1 MLTGGL
7 QLADRS
13 SSTIQSEQDNYYKK
27 TETNKKTGEK
37 TGVLKEK
44 SKIEIQLVRNNIPYK
59 IIINDIRQLKNQ
71 KRNIYKYD
79 SITEDWVEVDENLLN
94 FTYAQVYTQKEI
106 FDIAK
111 DPYALLNIIDRE
123 IEGID
128 DLKHDCESAFNSII
142 SKKKEIQDY
151 EKACE
156 NEQMLETT
164 IKDVEE
170 QIDFFRESGIAD
182 QIEMMQS
189 VSNEE
194 TEITRIKETLDKYE
208 IDIRDT
214 LAKLPSLELH
224 IAFDKC
230 SDEFRN
236 AYNTIKQ
243 NVENEIQNIYQIIE
257 SIHTTKNNI
266 SSIVENAGWNKKKHD
281 ATEAFD
287 HALQEL
293 NKKGI
298 EETKL
303 EILLKDKVDKEKQLQ
318 LLKETKEKLI
328 LANKELSELSSHYD
342 KQREILRNKRQ
353 SFVDSVLQQDNTVK
367 IEFKP
372 EADRKSFEN
381 MIKSLTEKNGAK
393 INEDIEHLE
402 EIVFGEKG
410 IKRFRTIVRDIRNGQ
425 ESKEGLSVVFRRAVL
440 GMNEEDYY
448 KLESFVPED
457 ELDVSYKPNHG
468 KKFVP
473 LSIAS
478 PGQKTTAILT
488 FILAHGDLPLV
499 LDQPEDDLDN
509 KLVYDLV
516 VNRLK
521 KAKQHRQV
529 IVVTHNANIPVNGD
543 AEYITSMDSDSVFVK
558 KKHEGTIDK
567 LDIRSE
573 ICDVMEGSEFAFS
586 MRAQKYHLK
595 ITKE

>member
-1 MLTGGL
+1 MEYVGTRWYKCDFHLHTMMSECYLDNDSYEDWIDEVCKKGLNCIAVTDHNDYRSIDQIKLLGESKGITVFPGVEITCDTSKIHILVLFDVDKTQETVRDFLNLIDIDSELVGKDFGTSKSVFDVCHLAKEKGALVVAAHIDDYCSISSMSANSKKKLFEGDYLDAVQVVNSLEWGNYKIHKDKEKLYAEIRAKYCDSVSEDNIESWRKTYDKALSFGIPMIVASDNPREKGSSKHGLWGIGYRYTWIKMDKDPNLESIRQALLSADDRIRLDEISKLVPEKNPDIWLKAITITDTTINPPKKDISIEFNPQLNCIIGGRGSGKSSIVRMLTGGL

-208 IDIRDT
+208 IDIRE
-214 LAKLPSLELH
+214 KERV
-224 IAFDKC
+224 IFD
-230 SDEFRN
+230 
-236 AYNTIKQ
+236 YN
-243 NVENEIQNIYQIIE
+243 Y
-257 SIHTTKNNI
+257 
-266 SSIVENAGWNKKKHD
+266 
-281 ATEAFD
+281 TE
-287 HALQEL
+287 
-293 NKKGI
+293 
-298 EETKL
+298 
-303 EILLKDKVDKEKQLQ
+303 
-318 LLKETKEKLI
+318 
-328 LANKELSELSSHYD
+328 
-342 KQREILRNKRQ
+342 
-353 SFVDSVLQQDNTVK
+353 
-367 IEFKP
+367 
-372 EADRKSFEN
+372 
-381 MIKSLTEKNGAK
+381 
-393 INEDIEHLE
+393 
-402 EIVFGEKG
+402 
-410 IKRFRTIVRDIRNGQ
+410 
-425 ESKEGLSVVFRRAVL
+425 
-440 GMNEEDYY
+440 
-448 KLESFVPED
+448 
-457 ELDVSYKPNHG
+457 
-468 KKFVP
+468 
-473 LSIAS
+473 
-478 PGQKTTAILT
+478 
-488 FILAHGDLPLV
+488 
-499 LDQPEDDLDN
+499 
-509 KLVYDLV
+509 
-516 VNRLK
+516 
-521 KAKQHRQV
+521 
-529 IVVTHNANIPVNGD
+529 
-543 AEYITSMDSDSVFVK
+543 
-558 KKHEGTIDK
+558 
-567 LDIRSE
+567 
-573 ICDVMEGSEFAFS
+573 
-586 MRAQKYHLK
+586 
-595 ITKE
+595 